1 LFEEQYPF
9 DQSLLSS
16 AERVADDSCMEQQR
30 RQEIERLLRDYANR
44 GEMTRQRFCE
54 SRGMTSSALDYYHR
68 RYGKPK
74 AAQGPPLLATV
85 AITPATAPGN
95 GSFRLVLGNGRSIEC
110 GPAELEHLIRV
121 AEAF

>member
-1 LFEEQYPF
+1 
-9 DQSLLSS
+9 
-16 AERVADDSCMEQQR
+16 MEQQR

-74 AAQGPPLLATV
+74 SAQDPPRLATV
-85 AITPATAPGN
+85 AITPAAPSG
-95 GSFRLVLGNGRSIEC
+95 GFRLLLGNGRCIEC

-121 AEAF
+121 AEAV